1 MVTAPSEK
9 RKPRIDIDRVIHT
22 TPINLNENIMKKPK
36 TSSKILAGFIT
47 TIIITLLGSP
57 FIAIGIGIGY
67 LIWK

>member
-1 MVTAPSEK
+1 MEIEKEKIIKTQPVMISEGLPK
-9 RKPRIDIDRVIHT
+9 S
-22 TPINLNENIMKKPK
+22 K

-47 TIIITLLGSP
+47 GIILTLLGSP